1 MLGFLEH
8 RHVDAGMTQ
17 GNADHPRNPLAR
29 AALLLTLRRT
39 HHFPVL
45 MKIGSPFFFIA
56 VLFTRSSLYIY
67 MASYVH
73 RIEVQY
79 TRDPR
84 LPTRTE
90 RFRSLGF
97 PLRELHLVDVYTIAT
112 AQRDFS
118 PEELSQIGAQLSNP
132 VVQRYSV
139 DRPTEAEF
147 DYAIEV
153 GFLPG
158 VTDNAGTTARQT
170 IEDYFNFQ
178 FGEEEAVFSSQL
190 YLVCGDLTPEALQ
203 RLTAALANPLVN
215 RVHVKSREEYAG
227 KGMDVVTPFV
237 RLHELQTAGTVDL
250 DLPDA
255 ELARIGKEGIL
266 DPATG
271 ERRGPLALDLAQL
284 HAIRDYFRKLGR
296 KPTDVELESLAQTW
310 SEHCKHTIFA
320 SAMDDDVPR
329 GLYKTCIQAATNT
342 IRAAK
347 GENDICVSVFTDNSG
362 AIVFDDEHLVT
373 CKVETHNSPSALDP
387 FGGALTGIV
396 GVNRDTIG
404 FGLGAKPCINIYGY
418 CVGDPDTEPALF
430 RGKNRQN
437 PILPPRRIF
446 EGVVRGVDV
455 GGNCS
460 GIPTPQ
466 GWCYFHDRY
475 VGKPLV
481 FAGTVGVMP
490 RARGGRPLHEK
501 QARPGDLIVMVGGRV
516 GKDGIHG
523 ATFSSEALDP
533 ASPVTAVQIGDP
545 ITQKKF
551 SDVIVKEA
559 RDLDLYRSITDN
571 GAGGLSCSVAEMAK
585 ESGGCHVLLD
595 RVPLKY
601 PGMAPWEIW
610 ISESQE
616 RMTLAVPEE
625 KIEAFMDLMQKRE
638 VEATVIGTFTDT
650 GRCVVEYNGET
661 VMDVDLD
668 FLHDGLPKKHLR
680 TEPVETVYPEPDVP
694 CPDRLDD
701 LLLTMLSRKNICS
714 KEFISTRY
722 DHTVQGGHV
731 LGPVQGAGRVQAT
744 ATLTKV
750 VLGSMKGVGLSQGL
764 FPSYSE
770 LDPYRMALAAID
782 AAVRG
787 LVAIGVPMETIALL
801 DNFCWCSSDEP
812 GRLWQLKR
820 AAFGCYDGAVGFG
833 APYISGKDSMFNDFS
848 GFDAD
853 SNPVK
858 VSVPPTLLITSIGVH
873 PDVTTAVSMDAK
885 FDGDLVYV
893 VGETGEELG
902 GSEYLAHLGIE
913 GGSVPSLDIEAAKVR
928 YGRMTDAIQKGLLAS
943 AFPVTHGGL
952 LVALAKVAIAGRI
965 GMDLAIPGGMR
976 PDTYLFSESLGR
988 FVVTVAPSNR
998 EAFEAIFGGD
1008 AHLLGRVGGET
1019 FRVSAGEQT
1028 LIKQPVTAMETAY
1041 KAPFGG
1047 Y

>member
-1 MLGFLEH
+1 
-8 RHVDAGMTQ
+8 
-17 GNADHPRNPLAR
+17 
-29 AALLLTLRRT
+29 
-39 HHFPVL
+39 
-45 MKIGSPFFFIA
+45 
-56 VLFTRSSLYIY
+56 

-893 VGETGEELG
+893 VGETSEELG

>member
-1 MLGFLEH
+1 
-8 RHVDAGMTQ
+8 
-17 GNADHPRNPLAR
+17 
-29 AALLLTLRRT
+29 
-39 HHFPVL
+39 
-45 MKIGSPFFFIA
+45 
-56 VLFTRSSLYIY
+56 

-73 RIEVQY
+73 RIEVHY
-79 TRDPR
+79 THDPR
-84 LPTRTE
+84 LQTRTE
-90 RFRSLGF
+90 RFRSLGI

-112 AQRDFS
+112 SGRDFS
-118 PEELSQIGAQLSNP
+118 PEELSRIGAQLSNP
-132 VVQRYSV
+132 IVQRYSV
-139 DRPTEAEF
+139 DRPTEADF

-158 VTDNAGTTARQT
+158 VTDNVGTTARQT
-170 IEDYFNFQ
+170 IEDSFGFR
-178 FGEEEAVFSSQL
+178 FGEGEAVFSSHL
-190 YLVCGDLTPEALQ
+190 YLVVGDLTPGSRE
-203 RLTAALANPLVN
+203 RLVAALGNPLIN
-215 RVHVKSREEYAG
+215 RVHEKSREEYG
-227 KGMDVVTPFV
+227 EKGMEPVTPFV
-237 RLHELQTAGTVDL
+237 HLGDLQAAGAVDL
-250 DLPDA
+250 DLSDA

-266 DPATG
+266 DPVTG

-284 HAIRDYFRKLGR
+284 HAIQDYFRRLGR
-296 KPTDVELESLAQTW
+296 RPMDVELESLAQTW

-320 SAMDDDVPR
+320 SPMDDDVPR

-342 IRAAK
+342 IRK
-347 GENDICVSVFTDNSG
+347 DRGENDICVSVFTDNSG
-362 AIVFDDEHLVT
+362 AIIFDDEHLVT

-404 FGLGAKPCINIYGY
+404 FGLGAKPCINIYGF
-418 CVGDPDTEPALF
+418 CTGDPDTEPPLF
-430 RGKNRQN
+430 RARNREN

-446 EGVVRGVDV
+446 EGAVSGVGV

-490 RARGGRPLHEK
+490 RAHDGKLLHEK
-501 QARPGDLIVMVGGRV
+501 QALPGDLIVMVGGRV

-533 ASPVTAVQIGDP
+533 ESPVTAVQIGDP

-559 RDLDLYRSITDN
+559 RDLGLYRSITDN
-571 GAGGLSCSVAEMAK
+571 GAGGLSCSVAEMAR

-625 KIEAFMDLMQKRE
+625 KIGAFMDLMRKRD
-638 VEATVIGTFTDT
+638 VEATAIGTFTDT
-650 GRCVVEYNGET
+650 GRCVVKYNGET
-661 VMDVDLD
+661 VMDIDLD
-668 FLHDGLPKKHLR
+668 FLHDGLPEKHLV
-680 TEPVETVYPEPDVP
+680 TEPMTTACPEPEFG

-701 LLLTMLSRKNICS
+701 LLLAMLARKNICS

-731 LGPVQGAGRVQAT
+731 LGPVQGAGRVQAA

-750 VLGSMKGVGLSQGL
+750 VPDSMKGVGLSQGL
-764 FPSYSE
+764 FPTYSE

-787 LVAIGVPMETIALL
+787 LVAMGVPLATIALL

-833 APYISGKDSMFNDFS
+833 TPYISGKDSMFNDFS

-885 FDGDLVYV
+885 FEGDLVYV

-902 GSEYLAHLGIE
+902 GSEYLAHLGVE
-913 GGSVPSLDIEAAKVR
+913 GGTVPALDIEAAKVR
-928 YGRMTDAIQKGLLAS
+928 YERMTGAIERGLVAS
-943 AFPVTHGGL
+943 AFPITHGGL
-952 LVALAKVAIAGRI
+952 LVALAKVALAGET

-976 PDTYLFSESLGR
+976 PDRYLFSESPGR
-988 FVVTVAPSNR
+988 FIVTVAPGDR
-998 EAFEAIFGGD
+998 EAFEEIFGGD
-1008 AHLLGRVGGET
+1008 AHLLGRVGGT
-1019 FRVSAGEQT
+1019 TLRVSAGET
-1028 LIKQPVTAMETAY
+1028 LIEQPIAVMERAY
-1041 KAPFGG
+1041 RAPFGG